1 MQMQHTQIDWSGQHL
16 YVGLDVHKNSWT
28 VTVLTETI
36 MQKKF
41 SQPPDSECLAN
52 YLRRHYPGATCHC
65 VYEAGFSGYWIH
77 DQLQSYGIDCRV
89 VNAADVPTTDKEK
102 RTKTNKVDSGKL
114 ARSLRNGELR
124 GIYTPAR
131 AALEDRTLVRLRHT
145 LVSKQTRCKNQ
156 IKSLLLFYGIHVP
169 DDIEERY
176 WSQRYIAWI
185 GGLKMIN
192 TSGNHTLQTLLSELM
207 HLRQSVLS
215 VTRAIRSL
223 SRKEP
228 YATHVDHLV
237 TLPGI
242 SILTAMILLTEL
254 GPLSRF
260 RSLDTLASYV
270 GLVPGEHSSG
280 DDRTI
285 TEITKRKNPF
295 LCWIMIESAW
305 VAVRHDTGLALAFSL
320 LCKRMSK
327 NRAII
332 RIARKLLNRIRF
344 VVNHQ
349 QPYVQLQMT
358 EAMSA

>member
-1 MQMQHTQIDWSGQHL
+1 MALQHTQFDWSGQHI

-28 VTVLTETI
+28 VTVLTDAI

-41 SQPPDSECLAN
+41 SQSPDVECLVN
-52 YLRRHYPGATCHC
+52 YLRRHYPGATYHC
-65 VYEAGFSGYWIH
+65 VYEAGYSGYWIH
-77 DQLQSYGIDCRV
+77 DQLHSYGVDCRI

-102 RTKTNKVDSGKL
+102 RNKTNNVDSGKL

-124 GIYTPAR
+124 GIYVPSRT
-131 AALEDRTLVRLRHT
+131 ALEDRSMVRLRHT

-169 DDIEERY
+169 NDIEERH
-176 WSQRYIAWI
+176 WSRRYIAWLDD
-185 GGLKMIN
+185 LKM
-192 TSGNHTLQTLLSELM
+192 TRTTGDHALQTLLSELM
-207 HLRQSVLS
+207 HLRQSILS
-215 VTRAIRSL
+215 MTRAIRRL
-223 SRKEP
+223 SQEEP
-228 YATHVDHLV
+228 YATDVAHLI

-242 SILTAMILLTEL
+242 SVLTAMILLTEL
-254 GPLSRF
+254 GPVSRF
-260 RSLDTLASYV
+260 RSLDALAAYV

-285 TEITKRKNPF
+285 TEITQRKNPF
-295 LCWIMIESAW
+295 LRWIIIESAW
-305 VAVRHDTGLALAFSL
+305 VAVRGDTGLALAFSL
-320 LCKRMSK
+320 LSQRMSK

-344 VVNHQ
+344 VVKHQ
-349 QPYVQLQMT
+349 QPYVQLQMA